1 MQRTRQGF
9 TLIELMIVVA
19 IFSILAVTGFGLTRN
34 TMPRY
39 RAKRGAETFASNVAT
54 CRMAAI
60 RSGVECRILMSDYD
74 DKPATI
80 SAGNAGLYYIQL
92 GNNNV
97 QSDEFET
104 LPTSLMEVEGTWDIS
119 EDSTN
124 YLRNVSIMQWDT
136 INGTTGAGANSIVFS
151 PRGFVANPSS
161 DFSSGYITISFVNKL
176 AYADGIQDI
185 YKVQIA
191 RSGMTRIENPLMGDR
206 YPDDNHGST
215 ITSTSD

>member
-1 MQRTRQGF
+1 M
-9 TLIELMIVVA
+9 
-19 IFSILAVTGFGLTRN
+19 
-34 TMPRY
+34 
-39 RAKRGAETFASNVAT
+39 
-54 CRMAAI
+54 
-60 RSGVECRILMSDYD
+60 
-74 DKPATI
+74 
-80 SAGNAGLYYIQL
+80 
-92 GNNNV
+92 

-185 YKVQIA
+185 YNVQIA

>member
-1 MQRTRQGF
+1 MPRTRRGF

-19 IFSILAVTGFGLTRN
+19 IFSILSVMGFGLTRN

-39 RAKRGAETFASNVAT
+39 RAKRGAEQFASNVAT

-60 RSGVECRILMSDYD
+60 RSGAECRILMSDYD

-80 SAGNAGLYYIQL
+80 ITGNAGVYYIQL
-92 GNNNV
+92 GNKSV

-104 LPTSLMEVEGTWDIS
+104 LPTSLMEIPGTWDIS

-124 YLRNVSIMQWDT
+124 YLRNVSIMEWDN
-136 INGTTGAGANSIVFS
+136 INGTTGAGSNSIVFS
-151 PRGFVANPSS
+151 PRGFVANPSG
-161 DFSSGYITISFVNKL
+161 DFSSGYITIKFVNKL
-176 AYADGIQDI
+176 AYSDGINDI
-185 YKVQIA
+185 YSVQIA

-206 YPDDNHGST
+206 YPDDNHGSAG
-215 ITSTSD
+215 TSTSD